1 MSQKPKR
8 PIRKKKSDRLISSQ
22 CTKEEAM
29 VDMAVGPFDRAVI
42 EMDRKWGVDVLPELV
57 SPETAAK
64 FGSAFQKLNEAI
76 DKTDPQETATRAAVC
91 IRGLQAMDREAT
103 ERGAQPASDEV
114 WHIEADGK
122 TFGLMRDARAWQAV
136 QDRHPNLTL
145 ITEREMVHALEMY
158 RNSVA
163 HKALELA
170 KEHFPSAELT
180 KVKTKSYEDDIPF

>member
-1 MSQKPKR
+1 MAKKKYQR
-8 PIRKKKSDRLISSQ
+8 QKKSDRLLNSNQSQ
-22 CTKEEAM
+22 EEIII
-29 VDMAVGPFDRAVI
+29 DFSLGPLSRVVV
-42 EMDRKWGVDVLPELV
+42 EMDRKWGVDFLPELV
-57 SPETAAK
+57 TPETAAK
-64 FGSAFQKLNEAI
+64 FGMAQARLNEEIDKLNV
-76 DKTDPQETATRAAVC
+76 DGVKQWSAVC

-170 KEHFPSAELT
+170 KEHFPGAELT